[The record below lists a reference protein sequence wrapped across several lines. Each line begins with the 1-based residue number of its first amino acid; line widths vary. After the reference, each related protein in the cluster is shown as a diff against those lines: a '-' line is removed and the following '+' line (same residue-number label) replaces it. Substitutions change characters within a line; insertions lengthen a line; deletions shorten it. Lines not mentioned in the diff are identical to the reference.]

1 MVHRDIKPQN
11 MVLHERERRFK
22 LIDLG
27 ACADLRTG
35 ANFSP
40 DGTYACVYDPLALC
54 CRSDRHC
61 CRELWVPLSGIRD
74 LSSSSLGLPPCVGE
88 ASKKCTP
95 PCVDSFLRPSC
106 VCVCVCV

>member
-40 DGTYACVYDPLALC
+40 DGMPMRPTGICS
-54 CRSDRHC
+54 RSHSHPY
-61 CRELWVPLSGIRD
+61 RELWVSTL
-74 LSSSSLGLPPCVGE
+74 
-88 ASKKCTP
+88 
-95 PCVDSFLRPSC
+95 
-106 VCVCVCV
+106 